1 MVVYLSDFRALEAIV
16 GCRVGTR
23 PARGTEWTRLPCW
36 LAWTVLGLLL
46 RLLTHFGSCGLQYQ
60 AANQDMPMAVMVT
73 GLSGGS
79 PTSQLSLRPTP
90 WERTHT
96 WYLKLGQKR
105 MAEENVTKGKNTLLC
120 FSLKEHVV
128 RQLSEYFCL
137 DEETSAALSLA
148 KLLFTDGYR
157 QCRDE
162 SGQSTESK
170 WLMSS

>member
-1 MVVYLSDFRALEAIV
+1 MYLGDFRALEAIV

-23 PARGTEWTRLPCW
+23 PARGRVNSSSL
-36 LAWTVLGLLL
+36 LAST
-46 RLLTHFGSCGLQYQ
+46 GSAGIATQ
-60 AANQDMPMAVMVT
+60 AAHSLWIVWAAIPSCQARHAYGCDGDRTIWRLTN
-73 GLSGGS
+73 LS
-79 PTSQLSLRPTP
+79 
-90 WERTHT
+90 
-96 WYLKLGQKR
+96 
-105 MAEENVTKGKNTLLC
+105 VTKSTAHSMGENTHLILETWSKAYGWGKRDQRKERITV
-120 FSLKEHVV
+120 FSLKEHAV